1 MQSSGYQMNKG
12 RMIGNSEQ
20 ALVALDSRA
29 LAVNHRPGGARIDAE
44 VKYRALLRRHGRAII
59 VILLSS
65 LAASGIVTC
74 LMTPSYKA
82 TTIVEVLPV
91 NQDFMNNREIDPNLS
106 SSTMDSYLETQ
117 TKLLKSDAV
126 LDRAAAVLSAK
137 SAQYLQKPESA
148 AARLE
153 RWLGVRA
160 PAKSAMLSDI
170 KKTLAGI
177 KVQAEGQSTLISI
190 TVTAPY
196 SQLASDAANAVA
208 SQHILAIQDARWAMA
223 TETTEFLGGQLSS
236 LRSKLQQSENE
247 LQAYAQK
254 SGIIF
259 ASDADRESVSAA
271 KLREVQ
277 SDLEKAE
284 ADRADKQSQLE
295 LINSSPADALPKVL
309 DDGGIRDA
317 ESKLAD
323 LRRQAA
329 SLSDL
334 YTPKHYKV
342 TEVKAQIEA
351 VEEQIK
357 AQRALI
363 VTRLKND
370 YHAALRRE
378 QIEKEEYNRQL
389 GLVTGQSSKQVGYN
403 LLKREVD
410 ANRDLYQSML
420 QRIREASVVAA
431 LRASN
436 IRVVDPAKRPDLP
449 YQPNLP
455 LNLGIGTLCGF
466 LFSILF
472 VLLRERTDGSIRTA
486 GETTKVL
493 RTRELAIVPA
503 AKQDVRT
510 QIVAPSSNGKP
521 HLSKLFHKVSLPPPS
536 NPSEDVL
543 KNWKTAGSVVAE
555 SFRSAVASI
564 ILWGRDKE
572 QIHKVLVITSAHS
585 GAGKTTSVLNLGLGL
600 AESGRRV
607 LLIDGDLRIPRLGQ
621 VFGLDDA
628 PGLTNLLVE
637 RLHPVVASELIRE
650 SGVDGLDLLPSGPLY
665 MNVAELLHVDDLR
678 GFLEY
683 ARSQYDFVLI
693 DSPPAL
699 PLTDARLLAQH
710 ADAVV
715 FVVKAGATTVEQT
728 QTIQECFQHDG
739 THIFGSILNHWDARR
754 EDPSYLTAYMKY
766 AVSSKNVKRAE
777 VKRSPRFLVAPAAE
791 REETQSAGNWD

>member
-1 MQSSGYQMNKG
+1 MQSNGQQSKG
-12 RMIGNSEQ
+12 RMIGSSEH
-20 ALVALDSRA
+20 ALVPFDSRA
-29 LAVNHRPGGARIDAE
+29 LVINHRSTGARIDAE
-44 VKYRALLRRHGRAII
+44 VKYRALLRRHGKAII
-59 VILLSS
+59 VILLSG

-74 LMTPSYKA
+74 LMTPSYRA
-82 TTIVEVLPV
+82 TTMVEVLPV
-91 NQDFMNNREIDPNLS
+91 NQDFLNNRDIDPNLS
-106 SSTMDSYLETQ
+106 TSTMDSYLETQ
-117 TKLLKSDAV
+117 TRLLKSEAV
-126 LDRAAAVLSAK
+126 LDRAAAVLMAK
-137 SAQYLQKPESA
+137 SAEYLEKRESA

-153 RWLGVRA
+153 RWLWLRG
-160 PAKSAMLSDI
+160 PAKSALQSDI
-170 KKTLAGI
+170 KKTLAGV
-177 KVQAEGQSTLISI
+177 KVKAEGQSSLISI
-190 TVTAPY
+190 TLTAPNA
-196 SQLASDAANAVA
+196 QLAADAANAVA
-208 SQHILAIQDARWAMA
+208 NQHILAIQDARWAMA
-223 TETTEFLGGQLSS
+223 TETTEFLSGQLSA
-236 LRSKLQQSENE
+236 LRSKLQESENA

-259 ASDADRESVSAA
+259 TSDAERESVNAA

-277 SDLEKAE
+277 ADLEKAE

-295 LINSSPADALPKVL
+295 LVNSSPADALPKVL
-309 DDGGIRDA
+309 DDAGIREA

-342 TEVKAQIEA
+342 AEVKAQIET

-357 AQRALI
+357 AQRALVI
-363 VTRLKND
+363 ARLKND

-378 QIEKEEYNRQL
+378 GIEKEEYSRQL
-389 GLVTGQSSKQVGYN
+389 ARVSDQSSKQVGYN

-436 IRVVDPAKRPDLP
+436 IRVVDPAKRPGLP
-449 YQPNLP
+449 YQPNVP
-455 LNLGIGTLCGF
+455 LNLGIGVLCGM
-466 LFSILF
+466 LFSILY
-472 VLLRERTDGSIRTA
+472 VLVRERTDNSIRTA

-503 AKQDVRT
+503 AKQDMRT
-510 QIVAPSSNGKP
+510 QIVAPSANGKS
-521 HLSKLFHKVSLPPPS
+521 HQGKLLQKVSLPK
-536 NPSEDVL
+536 NPSEDVVR
-543 KNWKTAGSVVAE
+543 NWKTAGSVVAE

-564 ILWGRDKE
+564 ILWGRETDKV
-572 QIHKVLVITSAHS
+572 HKVLVITSAHS

-621 VFGLDDA
+621 VFGFEDM

-665 MNVAELLHVDDLR
+665 MNVAELLHLEDLR
-678 GFLEY
+678 EFLAY

-710 ADAVV
+710 ADGVV
-715 FVVKAGATTVEQT
+715 FVVQAGTTTVEQT
-728 QTIQECFQHDG
+728 QTIQECFQQDG
-739 THIFGSILNHWDARR
+739 TYVFGSILNHWDAKR
-754 EDPSYLTAYMKY
+754 EDPSYLTSYMKY
-766 AVSSKNVKRAE
+766 AVSTKNVKLAN
-777 VKRSPRFLVAPAAE
+777 VKRTPRFLSLPAAE
-791 REETQSAGNWD
+791 REKTQSVGSSD